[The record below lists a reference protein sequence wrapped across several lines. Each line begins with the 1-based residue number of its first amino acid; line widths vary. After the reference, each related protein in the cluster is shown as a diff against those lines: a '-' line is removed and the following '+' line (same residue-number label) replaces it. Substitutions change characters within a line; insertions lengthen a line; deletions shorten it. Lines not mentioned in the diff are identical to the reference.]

1 MEEIKIVQ
9 IKYHL
14 KLGKLH
20 MGDYKIYDSPR
31 IKTKASFP
39 ELALRSQDL

>member
-1 MEEIKIVQ
+1 MEEIKSMP
-9 IKYHL
+9 IKYHFN
-14 KLGKLH
+14 LGKLH

-39 ELALRSQDL
+39 ELALTSQDL